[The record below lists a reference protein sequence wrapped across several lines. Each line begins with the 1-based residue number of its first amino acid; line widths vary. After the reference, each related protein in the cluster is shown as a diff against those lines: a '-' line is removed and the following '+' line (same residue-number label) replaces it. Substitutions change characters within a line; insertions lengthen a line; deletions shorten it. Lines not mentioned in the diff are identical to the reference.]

1 MRADWS
7 PAFVAVVLLI
17 TIIGIPVALLLMS
30 LYLVVLFLGWVTTAL
45 WIAQRGL
52 AALRPGQP
60 AGRGLQLLAL
70 LLGLVALSLLRAI
83 PLLGG
88 LVGLLALLA
97 GIGAL
102 ALRSFGNHR
111 VATA

>member
-1 MRADWS
+1 M
-7 PAFVAVVLLI
+7 
-17 TIIGIPVALLLMS
+17 
-30 LYLVVLFLGWVTTAL
+30 

-52 AALRPGQP
+52 ATLRPGRI

-70 LLGLVALSLLRAI
+70 LLGLMALSLLRAI

-88 LVGLLALLA
+88 LIGLLALLA

-102 ALRSFGNHR
+102 ALRGFGGHR
-111 VATA
+111 VAAA